1 MHRGCGDLPI
11 HRHMFGG
18 LLVGR
23 KKTRWPEY
31 YAGPIKSLSI
41 AGAPRNMGDH
51 RHDGTWYDV
60 TDQLLRG

>member
-1 MHRGCGDLPI
+1 
-11 HRHMFGG
+11 MFGG